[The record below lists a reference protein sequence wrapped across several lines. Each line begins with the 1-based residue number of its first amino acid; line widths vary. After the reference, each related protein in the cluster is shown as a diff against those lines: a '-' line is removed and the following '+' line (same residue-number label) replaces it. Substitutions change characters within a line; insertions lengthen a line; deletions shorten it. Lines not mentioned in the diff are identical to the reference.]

1 MEERHPGWLADVR
14 SGTELVIA
22 SDYAGDKQAYQSL
35 SFLLLSLPGNEKWD
49 SARADFRSKW
59 LTDGRG
65 IAYKGLDPNSFELD
79 ALPAFLNA
87 ADSIDGI
94 SITFL
99 LNKNIRSVIA
109 NDERTYLK
117 NCLQE
122 NCLQD
127 FTGWK
132 DKPFE
137 KLFRVAQFVGFLVA
151 GLSRVGQ
158 NIWWLTDEDEIVA
171 NEQRLQA
178 AMKFLAGAST
188 RFVTHCLGSL
198 RCMTDACDGGTG
210 FAKDL
215 TSIPDLVAGA
225 LAEAWNKSAHDGT
238 LPKSGQSSMLSPN
251 VAPKAL
257 RILSWLSQKDTS
269 LKKLVCVVKPS

>member
-1 MEERHPGWLADVR
+1 LLAGKLLAGLHWLERQ
-14 SGTELVIA
+14 T
-22 SDYAGDKQAYQSL
+22 
-35 SFLLLSLPGNEKWD
+35 
-49 SARADFRSKW
+49 
-59 LTDGRG
+59 
-65 IAYKGLDPNSFELD
+65 
-79 ALPAFLNA
+79 
-87 ADSIDGI
+87 
-94 SITFL
+94 
-99 LNKNIRSVIA
+99 
-109 NDERTYLK
+109 
-117 NCLQE
+117 
-122 NCLQD
+122 
-127 FTGWK
+127 
-132 DKPFE
+132 FE

-238 LPKSGQSSMLSPN
+238 LPKVDRVRCYRQML
-251 VAPKAL
+251 
-257 RILSWLSQKDTS
+257 RQKH
-269 LKKLVCVVKPS
+269 